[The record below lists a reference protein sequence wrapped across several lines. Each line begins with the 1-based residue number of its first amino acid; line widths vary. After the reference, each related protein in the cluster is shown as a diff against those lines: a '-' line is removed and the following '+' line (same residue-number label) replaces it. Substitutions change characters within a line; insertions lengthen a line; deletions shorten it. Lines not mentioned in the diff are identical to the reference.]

1 MGIREQTYKISKIV
15 KDPSKNVKDPIEI
28 LLLDENNENAEN
40 TNQPKLHE
48 GFHFGHVL
56 YCIDQSG
63 KEYVYRNNISDI
75 DNVDDLVKKFI
86 ENVGVGAGMKVQL
99 EDRRL
104 RFFLKT

>member
-1 MGIREQTYKISKIV
+1 M
-15 KDPSKNVKDPIEI
+15 
-28 LLLDENNENAEN
+28 
-40 TNQPKLHE
+40 H
-48 GFHFGHVL
+48 
-56 YCIDQSG
+56 CIDPSG
-63 KEYVYRNNISDI
+63 KEYVYRNEISKI

>member
-63 KEYVYRNNISDI
+63 KEYVYRNKTTDK
-75 DNVDDLVKKFI
+75 DNVDDLVTKFI
-86 ENVGVGAGMKVQL
+86 KDVGVGLGMQVHL
-99 EDRRL
+99 EN
-104 RFFLKT
+104 